1 MEYCLRRYYRSS
13 GWNED
18 NQYSHLCAT
27 SRALLD
33 FQSPQGLSLRL
44 SKLPS
49 SVFKTTTTMNAL
61 PSLEGSVGY
70 LFTSRALLID
80 DSASVRFRHL
90 VDRFRIICL
99 DHSIREADQWTE
111 YDEHGKRRKDYLLC
125 GRMNLANARLEAL
138 YSRRISKHRQ
148 YVISG
153 ISDPASRSASHLS
166 AQFQYDKGKYCA
178 EMSFTTDDG
187 LIGIRGLYNF
197 GQDFD
202 ESYEGMLKE
211 GRRRQHHHKVAS
223 EDVILNGSDDASME
237 QKQESPDAVLD
248 SSSSSS
254 SSSSELPLAAENIST
269 HSGERRAGYLSEETD
284 EESSMPSERIR
295 GYWSAGAEVYYS
307 ATEKLGGVSTGLRYR
322 TLPPLAPVRQHSP
335 SSDDNASVEP
345 SSEAT
350 TPGYPTSTAPE
361 YHQNYIPITITQ
373 TLNPIMGHVSSS
385 YAAQVHPDLGLCSR
399 FDFNL
404 YSYDSELTAGV
415 EWWIRERKGSAA
427 RSEQESA
434 SDPFPKTTGV
444 PDIATSTVST
454 SNAAGQDLEERQP
467 IVGVIKARLGV
478 QSGLAIMWEG
488 RFNKLL
494 FSLGFVGHVFSPHAH
509 APIVKTVGLE
519 IQYFS

>member
-1 MEYCLRRYYRSS
+1 
-13 GWNED
+13 
-18 NQYSHLCAT
+18 
-27 SRALLD
+27 
-33 FQSPQGLSLRL
+33 
-44 SKLPS
+44 
-49 SVFKTTTTMNAL
+49 MNAL
-61 PSLEGSVGY
+61 PILEGSVGY
-70 LFTSRALLID
+70 LFTSRALMID

-111 YDEHGKRRKDYLLC
+111 YDEHGQRRRDYLLC

-211 GRRRQHHHKVAS
+211 GRRRQNHHKVTS
-223 EDVILNGSDDASME
+223 EDMLLNSSDNTPME
-237 QKQESPDAVLD
+237 QKQESADIDLN
-248 SSSSSS
+248 SSLLSPSAYSRLPVT
-254 SSSSELPLAAENIST
+254 SEDTET
-269 HSGERRAGYLSEETD
+269 HSGEQRAGHLSEETA
-284 EESSMPSERIR
+284 EEYSMPSERIR

-322 TLPPLAPVRQHSP
+322 TLPPLAPVREHSS
-335 SSDDNASVEP
+335 SSDDSSSVQP
-345 SSEAT
+345 LSET
-350 TPGYPTSTAPE
+350 TMPGYPTSTAPE

-427 RSEQESA
+427 SNDQESA
-434 SDPFPKTTGV
+434 SDPFPKTIGV
-444 PDIATSTVST
+444 PDKADSALST

-494 FSLGFVGHVFSPHAH
+494 FSLGFMGHVFSPHAQ
-509 APIVKTVGLE
+509 APIIKTVGLE

>member
-1 MEYCLRRYYRSS
+1 MYDFMEYCLRRYYRAS

-18 NQYSHLCAT
+18 NQYSQLCAT

-33 FQSPQGLSLRL
+33 FQAPQGLSLRL

-61 PSLEGSVGY
+61 PILEGSLGY
-70 LFTSRALLID
+70 LFTSRALMID

-99 DHSIREADQWTE
+99 DHSIREADHWTE
-111 YDEHGKRRKDYLLC
+111 FDQDGKKRKDYLLC

-138 YSRRISKHRQ
+138 YSRRVSKHRQ

-153 ISDPASRSASHLS
+153 ISDPASRSASH
-166 AQFQYDKGKYCA
+166 
-178 EMSFTTDDG
+178 
-187 LIGIRGLYNF
+187 
-197 GQDFD
+197 DFD
-202 ESYEGMLKE
+202 DSYEDMLNE
-211 GRRRQHHHKVAS
+211 GRRRHGGKHTEQVLLNNFDSGSIELEQAS
-223 EDVILNGSDDASME
+223 AEPAS
-237 QKQESPDAVLD
+237 A

-254 SSSSELPLAAENIST
+254 SFSNSGSEEARKSIKSND
-269 HSGERRAGYLSEETD
+269 RRGYLGEETPE
-284 EESSMPSERIR
+284 EESLMQSERIR
-295 GYWSAGAEVYYS
+295 GYWSTGAELYYS
-307 ATEKLGGVSTGLRYR
+307 ATEKLGGLSMGLRYR
-322 TLPPLAPVRQHSP
+322 TLPPLAPIP
-335 SSDDNASVEP
+335 STSNDDDSTT
-345 SSEAT
+345 SEAT
-350 TPGYPTSTAPE
+350 SKAPRYPTSTAPE
-361 YHQNYIPITITQ
+361 QHQNYIPITVTQ

-415 EWWIRERKGSAA
+415 EWWIRERKGTS
-427 RSEQESA
+427 SSVVDQEQS
-434 SDPFPKTTGV
+434 SIPFPKTVGV
-444 PDIATSTVST
+444 PDLPAPKPAPANT
-454 SNAAGQDLEERQP
+454 EELQP

-494 FSLGFVGHVFSPHAH
+494 FSLGFVGHVFSPHAK
-509 APIVKTVGLE
+509 APIVKSVGLE